1 MSHGLHVPLP
11 MTGHTFLHLELSACE
26 VKLPLGL
33 AVHIFR
39 QQVINDLVDEPIF
52 SISFPANWVLEI
64 GDESVSASSKDEL
77 ANMALVVLEAGA
89 LAEIQNSVTGK

>member
-1 MSHGLHVPLP
+1 MSHRLHAPLP
-11 MTGHTFLHLELSACE
+11 MTGHTFLPLELSACE

-39 QQVINDLVDEPIF
+39 QQVINDPADDPIF

-64 GDESVSASSKDEL
+64 GAESVSASSKDEL
-77 ANMALVVLEAGA
+77 ANTELVVLEAGA
-89 LAEIQNSVTGK
+89 FAEIQNSVTGK